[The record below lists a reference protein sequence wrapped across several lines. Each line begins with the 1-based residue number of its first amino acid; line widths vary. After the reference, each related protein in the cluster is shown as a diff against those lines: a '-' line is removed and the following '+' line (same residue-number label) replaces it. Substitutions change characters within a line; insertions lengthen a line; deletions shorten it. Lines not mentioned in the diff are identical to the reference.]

1 MARTRKY
8 VVRISSRAYQMAK
21 LAGSLLGEAIEPPIA
36 GPDEPGGRVTVTIG
50 NKPYEAAQLVA
61 SILSQPV
68 ADIVDQMVATHAQHI
83 IGPLM
88 GPVRISPDPEGN

>member
-1 MARTRKY
+1 MAKRRKY

-61 SILSQPV
+61 SIMSHPV

>member
-1 MARTRKY
+1 M
-8 VVRISSRAYQMAK
+8 VRISSRAYQMAK

-61 SILSQPV
+61 SVLSQPV
-68 ADIVDQMVATHAQHI
+68 ADIVDQMVAMHAQRV

-88 GPVRISPDPEGN
+88 GPVRVPPDAGDN

>member
-1 MARTRKY
+1 M
-8 VVRISSRAYQMAK
+8 
-21 LAGSLLGEAIEPPIA
+21 
-36 GPDEPGGRVTVTIG
+36 TIG

-68 ADIVDQMVATHAQHI
+68 ADIVDQMVATHAQHV

-88 GPVRISPDPEGN
+88 GPVRVPPDAGDN